1 MKKFKKINVFY
12 VVTICVCFAVD
23 VALLV
28 LFLFYP
34 RFYGA
39 AEKGE
44 TGYATVLSAEERE
57 DGLFVTALTEGE
69 DGKVISFTLEPGAV
83 VGDTSRVK
91 EGDAIAYALKEG
103 DETRAVGLALT
114 GDGYDVGTLDKLNE
128 EANAKALPL
137 RIASL
142 CVVLVLFFGAGFC
155 LLKLCGL
162 FQKRKF

>member
-12 VVTICVCFAVD
+12 IVTICVCFAVD

-34 RFYGA
+34 RFFGA

-44 TGYATVLSAEERE
+44 TGYATVLFAEERE
-57 DGLFVTALTEGE
+57 DGLFVTARTTGE
-69 DGKVISFTLEPGAV
+69 EEKELSFTLEPGAV
-83 VGDTSRVK
+83 VGDPARVK
-91 EGDAIAYALKEG
+91 EGDAIAYALKQG
-103 DETRAVGLALT
+103 DDSRAVGLALT
-114 GDGYDVGTLDKLNE
+114 EERYDVGTLDKLNE

-137 RIASL
+137 RITSL
-142 CVVLVLFFGAGFC
+142 CAVVVLFFAAGFC
-155 LLKLCGL
+155 LLKFCGL